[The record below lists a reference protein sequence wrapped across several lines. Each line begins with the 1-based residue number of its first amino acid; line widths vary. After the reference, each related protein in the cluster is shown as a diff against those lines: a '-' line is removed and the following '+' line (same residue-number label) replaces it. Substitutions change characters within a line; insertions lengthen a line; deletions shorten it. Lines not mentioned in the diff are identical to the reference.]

1 MVSEQLNSIILNEYS
16 ALKKLLKTLNEQF
29 DYITKRNVFA
39 LDAVREKIENCASEV
54 AKYEVERRKI
64 TDGRLMSTI
73 VSESGDKTLEKSYE
87 KIQNLLHQ
95 VQLQKDTNE
104 ILIRQGLNYTTQML
118 GMLNPNRSPKTY
130 NAYGRSR

>member
-1 MVSEQLNSIILNEYS
+1 MVSEQLNSIIMNEYS

-29 DYITKRNVFA
+29 DYITKGNVFA

-54 AKYEVERRKI
+54 AKCEVERRKI